1 MNVLGLSIVY
11 LAANTWLKLVFDV
24 NYVPKNLDAMINLNS
39 SFV

>member
-24 NYVPKNLDAMINLNS
+24 NYVTKIQETILNHNT